1 MATMNFSIPQEVKD
15 AFDRAYAGRNKSA
28 VLTELVRKA
37 VKDVDLQAA
46 RMRIF
51 DELNATRA
59 LRPTVTDAQIRRAR
73 VAGRK

>member
-1 MATMNFSIPQEVKD
+1 
-15 AFDRAYAGRNKSA
+15 
-28 VLTELVRKA
+28 
-37 VKDVDLQAA
+37 
-46 RMRIF
+46 MRIF